1 MKQIILAFLLAAT
14 LAFCFFYE
22 PPAKAALIHVEKI
35 HVVEYWENAEEIARQ
50 YLPFNKEFD
59 NVGAFAAAIRR
70 ANDFKTLVPGTRIKV
85 PLAYEK
91 K

>member
-1 MKQIILAFLLAAT
+1 MKQVILALLLAAT

-22 PPAKAALIHVEKI
+22 PPARAALIHVEII

-50 YLPFNKEFD
+50 YLSFNKEFND
-59 NVGAFAAAIRR
+59 VGAFAAAIRR
-70 ANDFKTLVPGTRIKV
+70 ANGFRPLVPGMCIKI

>member
-1 MKQIILAFLLAAT
+1 MKQVLLAFLTAAT

-22 PPAKAALIHVEKI
+22 PPARAALIHVEKI

-59 NVGAFAAAIRR
+59 DVGTFAAAIRK
-70 ANDFKTLVPGTRIKV
+70 ANGFRPLVPGMCIKI

>member
-1 MKQIILAFLLAAT
+1 MKQVLLAFLTAAT

-50 YLPFNKEFD
+50 YLPFNKEFKT
-59 NVGAFAAAIRR
+59 VKAFAVAIRR
-70 ANDFKTLVPGTRIKV
+70 ANNFKTFAPGTRIII